1 MFNKIFTL
9 SRSKLNTFPL
19 FVRNSKITEE
29 LGEFS
34 EALLHKMGY
43 LGHKTMK
50 EPLEGEAADVIICV
64 LDTLACAYP
73 ELSEDELVAMVNS
86 QLALK
91 CTKWARVMAQRTAEL
106 AVARNE

>member
-1 MFNKIFTL
+1 MFSKIFKL

-43 LGHKTMK
+43 LGHKVMK
-50 EPLEGEAADVIICV
+50 EPLEGEAADVILCV

-73 ELSEDELVAMVNS
+73 ELSEDQLVVMVNA

-91 CTKWARVMAQRTAEL
+91 CAKWERVMTQRTAEI
-106 AVARNE
+106 AAARND